1 MGSGMRRRPLS
12 MRRYRKILVAVD
24 GSESSMHALR
34 ESFKLANNEQSW
46 ITVLSVI
53 PTYEGDLGATWITN
67 VKEAMAKPCKI
78 ALLEAEKL
86 AKSEKVL
93 IKTVCEE
100 GGIYERI
107 VDLADAENCDLIV
120 MGRKGISG
128 LEKVLVGSVTA
139 RVIGHSQRDVL
150 VVPNGAAIGW
160 KSILFATDG
169 SKYSETAANKAI
181 GFAKSYGSEVKIICV
196 VDVTEEFMARAPGAL
211 EDLVKK
217 AKDIVED
224 VKKKA
229 SSEGIKAEGIV
240 REGEA
245 YRVITDTACKENTG
259 IIVVGSHGRTG
270 LKRLLMGSVT
280 EKVIGYS
287 PCPVLVVKP

>member
-1 MGSGMRRRPLS
+1 MST
-12 MRRYRKILVAVD
+12 RRYYKKILIAVD
-24 GSESSMHALR
+24 GSESSTHALK

-53 PTYEGDLGATWITN
+53 PTYKGDLGAVWLTN
-67 VKEAMAKPCKI
+67 VKEAMARPCKI

-86 AKSEKVL
+86 AKDERVL

-100 GGIYERI
+100 GEIYERI

-120 MGRKGISG
+120 MGRKGLSR

-139 RVIGHSQRDVL
+139 RVIGHTQRDVL
-150 VVPNGAAIGW
+150 VVPKAAVIDC
-160 KSILFATDG
+160 KSVLFATDG
-169 SKYSETAANKAI
+169 SKYSEAATNRAI
-181 GFAKSYGSEVKIICV
+181 GFAKSYGSELKVVSV

-217 AKDIVED
+217 AKDVVED
-224 VKKKA
+224 VKKRA

-245 YRVITDTACKENTG
+245 YKAIIDTASKEKAG
-259 IIVVGSHGRTG
+259 IIVMGSHGRTG
-270 LKRLLMGSVT
+270 LRRLLMGSVT
-280 EKVIGYS
+280 EKVIGYA

>member
-1 MGSGMRRRPLS
+1 MG
-12 MRRYRKILVAVD
+12 RYYKKVLIAVD

-34 ESFKLANNEQSW
+34 ESLKLANSDQSW

-67 VKEAMAKPCKI
+67 VKEALAKPCKI

-86 AKSEKVL
+86 AKDERVL

-100 GGIYERI
+100 GEIHERI

-169 SKYSETAANKAI
+169 SKYSEAATSKAL
-181 GFAKSYGSEVKIICV
+181 GFAKSYGSEMKVISV

-217 AKDIVED
+217 AQGIVET

-245 YRVITDTACKENTG
+245 YKAITDIASKEKSG
-259 IIVVGSHGRTG
+259 IIFIGSHGRTG
-270 LKRLLMGSVT
+270 LKRLLMGSVA
-280 EKVIGYS
+280 EKVIGYA
-287 PCPVLVVKP
+287 PCPVIVVKT

>member
-1 MGSGMRRRPLS
+1 MGSSIRRPLN
-12 MRRYRKILVAVD
+12 MRRYYKKILIAVD

-86 AKSEKVL
+86 AKDEKVL

-100 GGIYERI
+100 GEIYEKI

-150 VVPNGAAIGW
+150 VVPKGTAIGW
-160 KSILFATDG
+160 KNVLFATDG
-169 SKYSETAANKAI
+169 SKYSEAATNRAI
-181 GFAKSYGSEVKIICV
+181 GFAKSYGSEVKVISV
-196 VDVTEEFMARAPGAL
+196 VDVTEEFIARAPGAL

-245 YRVITDTACKENTG
+245 FKVITDIASKEKSG
-259 IIVVGSHGRTG
+259 VIVMGSHGRTG
-270 LKRLLMGSVT
+270 LRRLLMGSVT
-280 EKVIGYS
+280 EKVIGYA

>member
-1 MGSGMRRRPLS
+1 MG
-12 MRRYRKILVAVD
+12 RYYKKMLIAVD

-86 AKSEKVL
+86 AKSERVL

-169 SKYSETAANKAI
+169 SKYSEAAANKAI
-181 GFAKSYGSEVKIICV
+181 GFAKSYGSEVKVISV

-217 AKDIVED
+217 AKGIVET
-224 VKKKA
+224 VKEKA

-245 YRVITDTACKENTG
+245 YKVITDIAGKEKSG
-259 IIVVGSHGRTG
+259 VIVMGSHGRTG
-270 LKRLLMGSVT
+270 VKRLLMGSVT
-280 EKVIGYS
+280 EKVIGYA
-287 PCPVLVVKP
+287 PCPVLVTKM